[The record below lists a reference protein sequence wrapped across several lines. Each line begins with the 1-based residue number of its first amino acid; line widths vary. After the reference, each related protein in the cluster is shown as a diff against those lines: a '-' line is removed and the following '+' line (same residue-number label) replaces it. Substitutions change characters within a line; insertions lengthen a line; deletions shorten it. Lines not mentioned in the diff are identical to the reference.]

1 MRVLFLLV
9 FFTLTSVFTV
19 SSTFSY
25 CVVDVDQDGTKSLGS
40 TCNTREEAEAQ
51 LFGSDSYVVYADPLD
66 LLFTL

>member
-1 MRVLFLLV
+1 M
-9 FFTLTSVFTV
+9 FFVCLTVFTV

-25 CVVDVDQDGTKSLGS
+25 CVVNVDQDGTKSLSS
-40 TCNTREEAEAQ
+40 TSDTREQAEAQ